1 MNIAQHLAAT
11 LKTLRQQR
19 GWSLS
24 RLAEETGVSKAMLG
38 QIERNE
44 SSPTVA
50 TLWKIA
56 TGLNVPFSAFI
67 VPDASAAPSAFDPQQ
82 QAMVVTPVFP
92 WDPELRFDHFSIT
105 LAPGALSESTPH
117 EKGVIEHVV
126 VISGTLDLCLQGE
139 WHSLQAGE
147 GRRSPATRRMR
158 IVTAAPRRPISILL
172 SIIQKKKPRANPRP
186 DKMTDDNHSQRD
198 EENPEYVMTVLF
210 AVI

>member
-1 MNIAQHLAAT
+1 MTIL
-11 LKTLRQQR
+11 
-19 GWSLS
+19 
-24 RLAEETGVSKAMLG
+24 
-38 QIERNE
+38 
-44 SSPTVA
+44 
-50 TLWKIA
+50 
-56 TGLNVPFSAFI
+56 
-67 VPDASAAPSAFDPQQ
+67 
-82 QAMVVTPVFP
+82 
-92 WDPELRFDHFSIT
+92 IT

-147 GRRSPATRRMR
+147 GAGCVSPATRRMR

>member
-1 MNIAQHLAAT
+1 M
-11 LKTLRQQR
+11 
-19 GWSLS
+19 
-24 RLAEETGVSKAMLG
+24 
-38 QIERNE
+38 
-44 SSPTVA
+44 
-50 TLWKIA
+50 
-56 TGLNVPFSAFI
+56 
-67 VPDASAAPSAFDPQQ
+67 
-82 QAMVVTPVFP
+82 
-92 WDPELRFDHFSIT
+92 
-105 LAPGALSESTPH
+105 
-117 EKGVIEHVV
+117 IEHVV

-147 GRRSPATRRMR
+147 GRRFAATRRMR